1 MAGAIGSLFTISS
14 ISTWYE
20 QINKPDIRPPNW
32 AFGPVWITLYTLM
45 GISLYWISDKKK
57 IRIPVVLF
65 SVQLVLNAIWSII
78 FFGLQNPFYA
88 FLEIMVLWV
97 MILLTIISF
106 YKVSR
111 KAGLILLPYIIWVAV
126 AMVLNYYIWILN

>member
-1 MAGAIGSLFTISS
+1 MAGVIGSIFTTPS

-20 QINKPDIRPPNW
+20 QIQKPDIRPPNW

-45 GISLYWISDKKK
+45 GISLYWVLNEKNV
-57 IRIPVVLF
+57 RIPVIFF
-65 SVQLVLNAIWSII
+65 SIQLVLNAIWSII

-88 FLEIMVLWV
+88 FIEIIILWIA
-97 MILLTIISF
+97 ILLTIISF

-111 KAGLILLPYIIWVAV
+111 KAGLILLPYIIWVTIATI
-126 AMVLNYYIWILN
+126 LNYYIWILN